1 MVIYSYV
8 IKEFTPSLLRSYIFS
23 FPNSLDCLGN
33 YTFCYRG
40 FGLMSGLPLGSC
52 LDCTVGLSFHISKF
66 LCTGLFPWLASVQLH
81 PLKLD
86 AQFIIDLELSFY
98 PISLIGLRRNKIFP
112 SSKNISNDN
121 IYLAFENVIKMLL
134 TKSLKSFRMILNELF
149 LRSVKKH
156 QICFDLRLY

>member
-8 IKEFTPSLLRSYIFS
+8 IKEFTRHYYADI
-23 FPNSLDCLGN
+23 
-33 YTFCYRG
+33 YCYSPIVWTVWELYLFYHG

-112 SSKNISNDN
+112 SSKNIPNDN

-156 QICFDLRLY
+156 